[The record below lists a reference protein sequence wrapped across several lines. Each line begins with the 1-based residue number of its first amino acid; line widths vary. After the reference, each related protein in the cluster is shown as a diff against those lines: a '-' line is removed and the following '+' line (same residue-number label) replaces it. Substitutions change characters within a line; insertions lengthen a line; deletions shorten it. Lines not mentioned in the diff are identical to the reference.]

1 MSFNSKRST
10 SSRSFSYEQTNK
22 IENTIN
28 EDDPHD
34 KGSVFLN
41 LNIGDKHEDDRY
53 AEIMSAI
60 AVTEKKELERCNE
73 RNRCLALADE
83 SMLDHK
89 FDRLLSEVHGLRDQ
103 IGDRIE
109 TLNRRL
115 TQTNRL
121 FLAHQD
127 YGHRSNRAGD
137 LLLIGVPATLQGDG
151 LRECYVRIARRLGY
165 TESEIPIV
173 HIRRLDLGSS
183 SPDVQ
188 PSRYSVAVLD
198 NLARTRVGKLRAG
211 VTDPTVQPPAV
222 HVQFVFRNARNEFYR
237 RYQEGGKAGT
247 GLALQDL
254 GYSGS
259 EGRLFVSENLTRGNV
274 SLKAEAMRLKRD
286 GKIKSVFTVNGQI
299 YVKRTIDHRPE
310 LVTSS
315 VDLLLLD
322 ETKLKANKD
331 CYPRVL
337 EHIIN
342 TQSPQVLCRDYKE
355 ILGTLDIIS
364 TDPDESVRL
373 YLACWL
379 QKYCASWFD
388 RDQDLQSIFS
398 KAFLEKI
405 LQIIVRYLTD
415 EPNVR
420 ASSFESLTYLIE
432 KGYLDRATTLK
443 LNIVEELVSKP
454 INEQFMDMCTNY
466 IHLMVKIAPLVGCS
480 KTHELLYSRFVKM
493 CTCKINFVRKEC
505 ATAFPVMCEV
515 LGNEV
520 FEKNLLPIFM
530 KLCEDEIWTVRKA
543 CAEVMPFIALLCTLE
558 KRRKVLVPA
567 YKKFMFDTSLW
578 VIKAALKNLG
588 RFLATFA
595 QLQILGLAYNGS
607 LELSITNAADEA
619 FSELMGNARQLAHG
633 SQQPAASVLL
643 KNFESYEQRFKES
656 IQRHALL
663 SLVKSSDDDGPSW
676 KSASPRSEDRI
687 NVEAYLASLV
697 FVEEHLSQR
706 QSTGSTSDDGGGG
719 ISKIADFYYVRHK
732 SLSSSSSIASTSPT
746 PSPLYRANQSY
757 DEKNPLNRFMRYC
770 SPLKNN
776 FEHAFANPS
785 GSDGGDQ
792 GGGSDAFDNHGHW
805 DSEDDNYGSNHL
817 HHLPDLSLAGA
828 DVEGGGGSGVIY
840 DSDNPKHQQ
849 ADGGG
854 GEAGGLDFILEAGEE
869 DENAI
874 DECFNSHQFWYISPG
889 LALDLEFIDKE
900 ETATGEE
907 EKEESDAS
915 NNNIQE
921 VHERAN
927 VEGKLGTPAAVPA
940 AATPAV
946 GLAAE
951 DSRNNNLLQQ
961 GTGGNSSSTSSESPT
976 VGETDSSSAAMV
988 VEDNE
993 NQNDSDSSYGSI
1005 NNNET
1010 ENNKLIYLYED
1021 LLPSQSQSQ
1030 SGSAGQT
1037 AGNTTASNNNAGAG
1051 SGNAPGGT
1059 SGGAGSSS
1067 STVTPTMTT
1076 VERIRAAEQLKTLIR
1091 WENEEVEWN
1100 LLEDFLHMK
1109 NVNKEL
1115 CQDCAYNFPA
1125 VVLTFGDK
1133 FWPILNRYFFD
1144 LCADIQDSVRRTMA
1158 ASISKIAL
1166 IIGREQAT
1174 RDLVPSYTEFL
1185 LDADDI
1191 KFEVVRTL
1199 AEFLRVIDACEH
1211 ETLMNHLGMCLQPPL
1226 NMMNWRFRELA
1237 GQQIVELAR
1246 MHTAIRKEN
1255 CLLFLTGLAMRLMLD
1270 KYDSVRK
1277 AGIDAFVECSHEF
1290 QQNDKVFEFFN
1301 KHFAFYSNWRRRQ
1314 TYVIAAGKMLETDR
1328 VEVKIFRKHV
1338 FNNVLKLADDA
1349 VPNVRIQV
1357 AKCLKEIIAPHPKF
1371 ANDPLVEPT
1380 LQKLRTDKDCDV
1392 RGHVDGYQ
1400 SLEEEMAAGGS
1411 GGGSGASSA
1420 STMMMTSGESESHQD
1435 ASSPST
1441 GSLAESSVSSHLSY
1455 AEVTSGYFGS
1465 AMSSLTLDDHQF
1477 SGDMRHQQQQDEEHE
1492 LKDEE
1497 EVQLVAGSSERG
1509 VDVANEQQIPGIVER
1524 PNEEEDDDCGEEAI
1538 EQPTSSMSTDDD
1550 AAYCS
1555 EMETSSAVS
1564 TPSVATAAVLATI
1577 PSQNVTMTSTTS
1589 SSNSVSSSSQVVP
1602 SSDSADDLSDIVN
1615 GETVP
1620 TSLPTPPTTTASD
1633 SAVPKKAS
1641 DTSATG
1647 AGGNSTTNTPKM
1659 RDNFFRRRSKGKK

>member
-1 MSFNSKRST
+1 
-10 SSRSFSYEQTNK
+10 
-22 IENTIN
+22 
-28 EDDPHD
+28 
-34 KGSVFLN
+34 
-41 LNIGDKHEDDRY
+41 
-53 AEIMSAI
+53 
-60 AVTEKKELERCNE
+60 
-73 RNRCLALADE
+73 
-83 SMLDHK
+83 
-89 FDRLLSEVHGLRDQ
+89 
-103 IGDRIE
+103 
-109 TLNRRL
+109 
-115 TQTNRL
+115 
-121 FLAHQD
+121 
-127 YGHRSNRAGD
+127 
-137 LLLIGVPATLQGDG
+137 
-151 LRECYVRIARRLGY
+151 
-165 TESEIPIV
+165 
-173 HIRRLDLGSS
+173 
-183 SPDVQ
+183 
-188 PSRYSVAVLD
+188 
-198 NLARTRVGKLRAG
+198 
-211 VTDPTVQPPAV
+211 
-222 HVQFVFRNARNEFYR
+222 
-237 RYQEGGKAGT
+237 
-247 GLALQDL
+247 
-254 GYSGS
+254 
-259 EGRLFVSENLTRGNV
+259 
-274 SLKAEAMRLKRD
+274 
-286 GKIKSVFTVNGQI
+286 
-299 YVKRTIDHRPE
+299 
-310 LVTSS
+310 
-315 VDLLLLD
+315 
-322 ETKLKANKD
+322 
-331 CYPRVL
+331 
-337 EHIIN
+337 
-342 TQSPQVLCRDYKE
+342 
-355 ILGTLDIIS
+355 
-364 TDPDESVRL
+364 ESVRL

-388 RDQDLQSIFS
+388 RDQDQQSIFS

-420 ASSFESLTYLIE
+420 ASTFESLTYLIE

-466 IHLMVKIAPLVGCS
+466 IHLMVKIAPLVGCA

-595 QLQILGLAYNGS
+595 QLQILGLAYNSS

-619 FSELMGNARQLAHG
+619 FQELMGNARQLATG

-643 KNFESYEQRFKES
+643 KNYESYEQRFKDS

-663 SLVKSSDDDGPSW
+663 SLVKSADDDSPTSW
-676 KSASPRSEDRI
+676 KAASPRSEDCI
-687 NVEAYLASLV
+687 NVAAYLASVV

-719 ISKIADFYYVRHK
+719 ISKLTDLFYVRHK

-805 DSEDDNYGSNHL
+805 DSEDDNFGSN
-817 HHLPDLSLAGA
+817 HLPDLSLAGA
-828 DVEGGGGSGVIY
+828 DLEAGEGGGGSGVIY
-840 DSDNPKHQQ
+840 DSDNPKQ

-854 GEAGGLDFILEAGEE
+854 GGAGGLDFIMEAGEE

-874 DECFNSHQFWYISPG
+874 DECFNSHQYWYISPG

-900 ETATGEE
+900 ETVTGD
-907 EKEESDAS
+907 EESDAS

-921 VHERAN
+921 RNERARM
-927 VEGKLGTPAAVPA
+927 EAKPSAVA
-940 AATPAV
+940 AAAPGTATTD
-946 GLAAE
+946 
-951 DSRNNNLLQQ
+951 DSKNNNLTQQQ
-961 GTGGNSSSTSSESPT
+961 GNSTVSGSNTEPPT
-976 VGETDSSSAAMV
+976 VSGGETSSSSAAMV

-1010 ENNKLIYLYED
+1010 DNNKLIYMYED

-1030 SGSAGQT
+1030 SLSSAQAAT
-1037 AGNTTASNNNAGAG
+1037 ANSSNNNSGAV
-1051 SGNAPGGT
+1051 GGT

-1109 NVNKEL
+1109 NVNMEL

-1133 FWPILNRYFFD
+1133 FWPILSRYFFD
-1144 LCADIQDSVRRTMA
+1144 LCADVQDSVRRTMA

-1185 LDADDI
+1185 LDSDDI

-1226 NMMNWRFRELA
+1226 SMMKWRFRELV
-1237 GQQIVELAR
+1237 GQQIMELAR

-1255 CLLFLTGLAMRLMLD
+1255 CLLFLTGLSMRLMLD

-1301 KHFAFYSNWRRRQ
+1301 KHFAFFSNWRRRQ

-1357 AKCLKEIIAPHPKF
+1357 AKCLKEIIAPHPNF
-1371 ANDPLVEPT
+1371 ANDPQVEPT

-1392 RGHVDGYQ
+1392 RGHIDGYQ
-1400 SLEEEMAAGGS
+1400 SLEEEMAAGRS
-1411 GGGSGASSA
+1411 GCGGSGASNA
-1420 STMMMTSGESESHQD
+1420 STMMMTSGDSESHQD
-1435 ASSPST
+1435 SSSSPST
-1441 GSLAESSVSSHLSY
+1441 AGSLTDSSVSSHLSY
-1455 AEVTSGYFGS
+1455 AEVTSGFFDS
-1465 AMSSLTLDDHQF
+1465 AMSSLTLDDQQY
-1477 SGDMRHQQQQDEEHE
+1477 SGEMRHQRQLQQHQQRHQQHAGEHHE
-1492 LKDEE
+1492 MNDGEGE
-1497 EVQLVAGSSERG
+1497 EVQLAGGLSSERG
-1509 VDVANEQQIPGIVER
+1509 VDVANEEMHGER
-1524 PNEEEDDDCGEEAI
+1524 NNEDDDDDCGEEAI

-1564 TPSVATAAVLATI
+1564 TPSVAPAATLATI
-1577 PSQNVTMTSTTS
+1577 PSQNVPLTS
-1589 SSNSVSSSSQVVP
+1589 SNTSQVVP
-1602 SSDSADDLSDIVN
+1602 SSDSITDDLSDLVN
-1615 GETVP
+1615 GESVP
-1620 TSLPTPPTTTASD
+1620 TTPPSPATASG
-1633 SAVPKKAS
+1633 STAPKKGS
-1641 DTSATG
+1641 DNG
-1647 AGGNSTTNTPKM
+1647 GGNSSNSSTPKM
-1659 RDNFFRRRSKGKK
+1659 RDNFFKRRSKGKK

>member
-1 MSFNSKRST
+1 MSFSHKRKAHSHGVSIGCT
-10 SSRSFSYEQTNK
+10 DD
-22 IENTIN
+22 TIN
-28 EDDPHD
+28 EDDRQQQQS
-34 KGSVFLN
+34 GRRRVFL
-41 LNIGDKHEDDRY
+41 LPTADTSDEDDDDAY

-60 AVTEKKELERCNE
+60 AATEKRELERCNE
-73 RNRCLALADE
+73 RNRCSIE
-83 SMLDHK
+83 SLEQPDTDLKVFDDHGAMLDHK
-89 FDRLLSEVHGLRDQ
+89 FDRLVSEVHGLRDQ

-127 YGHRSNRAGD
+127 YGQRSNRAGD
-137 LLLIGVPATLQGDG
+137 LLLAGIPTDYEGER
-151 LRECYVRIARRLGY
+151 LRECFVRIARKLGY
-165 TESEIPIV
+165 AESEIPIV
-173 HIRRLDLGSS
+173 HIRRLELGTTT
-183 SPDVQ
+183 PTTGK
-188 PSRYSVAVLD
+188 PPLPTRYSANVLD
-198 NLARTRVGKLRAG
+198 NVGRTRSSSKMRA
-211 VTDPTVQPPAV
+211 VVVQQPQPAAV

-237 RYQEGGKAGT
+237 RYQEGGRGGT
-247 GLALQDL
+247 GLSFQEL
-254 GYSGS
+254 GYDGS
-259 EGRLFVSENLTRGNV
+259 TERVYVSENLTRSNV

-299 YVKRTIDHRPE
+299 YVKRSVDHRPE
-310 LVTSS
+310 LITNS

-322 ETKLKANKD
+322 EIKMKANKD
-331 CYPRVL
+331 FYPRVL

-364 TDPDESVRL
+364 TDQDESVRL

-379 QKYCASWFD
+379 HKYCASWFS
-388 RDQDLQSIFS
+388 RDLDQQSIFS

-405 LQIIVRYLTD
+405 LQIILRYLTD

-420 ASSFESLTYLIE
+420 ASTFESLTYLIE

-466 IHLMVKIAPLVGCS
+466 IHLMVKIAPLVGS
-480 KTHELLYSRFVKM
+480 AKTQELLYSRFVKM

-515 LGNEV
+515 LGNDV
-520 FEKNLLPIFM
+520 FEKNLQPIFM
-530 KLCEDEIWTVRKA
+530 KLCEDETWTVRKA
-543 CAEVMPFIALLCTLE
+543 CAEVMPFIALLCSLE

-595 QLQILGLAYNGS
+595 QLQILGLAYNSS

-619 FSELMGNARQLAHG
+619 FQELMGNARQLAHG

-643 KNFESYEQRFKES
+643 KNFESYEQRFKDS

-663 SLVKSSDDDGPSW
+663 SLVKSADDDGPSSW
-676 KSASPRSEDRI
+676 KTSSPRGEDRI
-687 NVEAYLASLV
+687 NVEAYLTSVV

-719 ISKIADFYYVRHK
+719 ISKLTDFYYVRHK

-746 PSPLYRANQSY
+746 PSPLYRTNQSY

-805 DSEDDNYGSNHL
+805 DSEDDNFGSNHL
-817 HHLPDLSLAGA
+817 HHLPDLSLAGP
-828 DVEGGGGSGVIY
+828 DVEEGGGSGVIY
-840 DSDNPKHQQ
+840 DSDNPKHLQ

-854 GEAGGLDFILEAGEE
+854 GVGGVGGLDFIMEAGEE

-900 ETATGEE
+900 ESPAADDEE
-907 EKEESDAS
+907 AEQDAGCKDAS
-915 NNNIQE
+915 NNNTTAA
-921 VHERAN
+921 VCERAP
-927 VEGKLGTPAAVPA
+927 VVT
-940 AATPAV
+940 
-946 GLAAE
+946 AE
-951 DSRNNNLLQQ
+951 STTEDDSRNNNLTQQ
-961 GTGGNSSSTSSESPT
+961 TTTGEEQQQT
-976 VGETDSSSAAMV
+976 SSSAALV

-1005 NNNET
+1005 NNNESD
-1010 ENNKLIYLYED
+1010 NSKLIYLYED
-1021 LLPSQSQSQ
+1021 LLPSQSQT
-1030 SGSAGQT
+1030 GATSAAAA
-1037 AGNTTASNNNAGAG
+1037 AGGGGGPVA
-1051 SGNAPGGT
+1051 GT

-1076 VERIRAAEQLKTLIR
+1076 VERFRAAEQLKTQIR

-1133 FWPILNRYFFD
+1133 FWPILCRYFFD
-1144 LCADIQDSVRRTMA
+1144 LCADVQDSVRRTMA

-1226 NMMNWRFRELA
+1226 KIMNWRFRELA
-1237 GQQIVELAR
+1237 GQQIIELAR
-1246 MHTAIRKEN
+1246 MHTTIRKEN

-1290 QQNDKVFEFFN
+1290 QQNEKVFEFFN
-1301 KHFAFYSNWRRRQ
+1301 KHFAFDSNWRRRQ
-1314 TYVIAAGKMLETDR
+1314 AYVIAAGKMIETDR

-1357 AKCLKEIIAPHPKF
+1357 AKCLKEIIEPHEKF
-1371 ANDPLVEPT
+1371 ANDPQVEST
-1380 LQKLRTDKDCDV
+1380 LQKLRNDKDCDV

-1400 SLEEEMAAGGS
+1400 SLEEEMAAATVHS
-1411 GGGSGASSA
+1411 TASNA
-1420 STMMMTSGESESHQD
+1420 STVMMTSGESDQEQQS
-1435 ASSPST
+1435 SSPST
-1441 GSLAESSVSSHLSY
+1441 GCSLSESLVSSHLSY
-1455 AEVTSGYFGS
+1455 AEITSGYFDS

-1477 SGDMRHQQQQDEEHE
+1477 SSGGMRKEGGELLPSSQQEGRAERGNEASGLPPIHHTVNETKTEEHE
-1492 LKDEE
+1492 
-1497 EVQLVAGSSERG
+1497 Q
-1509 VDVANEQQIPGIVER
+1509 
-1524 PNEEEDDDCGEEAI
+1524 EDDDDECGEEAI

-1555 EMETSSAVS
+1555 EMDTSSNVS
-1564 TPSVATAAVLATI
+1564 TPSVAAALTTI
-1577 PSQNVTMTSTTS
+1577 PSQEPVVTDSSGQVVPMSNSTEDFPELVNGESGPAAPQTNFVMGGDSGSASKKGFDGGATTTGTGNSNTS
-1589 SSNSVSSSSQVVP
+1589 SSS
-1602 SSDSADDLSDIVN
+1602 
-1615 GETVP
+1615 
-1620 TSLPTPPTTTASD
+1620 
-1633 SAVPKKAS
+1633 
-1641 DTSATG
+1641 
-1647 AGGNSTTNTPKM
+1647 NTPKIK
-1659 RDNFFRRRSKGKK
+1659 DTFFRRRSKGKK

>member
-1 MSFNSKRST
+1 MFFAPNFGELFN
-10 SSRSFSYEQTNK
+10 
-22 IENTIN
+22 EN
-28 EDDPHD
+28 DP
-34 KGSVFLN
+34 VN
-41 LNIGDKHEDDRY
+41 
-53 AEIMSAI
+53 
-60 AVTEKKELERCNE
+60 
-73 RNRCLALADE
+73 
-83 SMLDHK
+83 
-89 FDRLLSEVHGLRDQ
+89 
-103 IGDRIE
+103 
-109 TLNRRL
+109 
-115 TQTNRL
+115 
-121 FLAHQD
+121 
-127 YGHRSNRAGD
+127 
-137 LLLIGVPATLQGDG
+137 
-151 LRECYVRIARRLGY
+151 
-165 TESEIPIV
+165 
-173 HIRRLDLGSS
+173 
-183 SPDVQ
+183 
-188 PSRYSVAVLD
+188 
-198 NLARTRVGKLRAG
+198 
-211 VTDPTVQPPAV
+211 
-222 HVQFVFRNARNEFYR
+222 
-237 RYQEGGKAGT
+237 
-247 GLALQDL
+247 
-254 GYSGS
+254 
-259 EGRLFVSENLTRGNV
+259 
-274 SLKAEAMRLKRD
+274 SLK
-286 GKIKSVFTVNGQI
+286 KIATAKE
-299 YVKRTIDHRPE
+299 KHAR
-310 LVTSS
+310 
-315 VDLLLLD
+315 
-322 ETKLKANKD
+322 D

-388 RDQDLQSIFS
+388 RDQDQQSIFS

-420 ASSFESLTYLIE
+420 ASTFESLTYLIE
-432 KGYLDRATTLK
+432 KGYLDRATTIK

-466 IHLMVKIAPLVGCS
+466 IHLMVKIAPLVGCA
-480 KTHELLYSRFVKM
+480 KTHELLYTRFVKM

-595 QLQILGLAYNGS
+595 QLQILGLAYNSS

-619 FSELMGNARQLAHG
+619 FQELMGNARQLATG

-643 KNFESYEQRFKES
+643 KNYESYEQRFKDS

-663 SLVKSSDDDGPSW
+663 SLVKSADDESSASW
-676 KSASPRSEDRI
+676 KATSPRSEDCI
-687 NVEAYLASLV
+687 NVAAYLASVV

-719 ISKIADFYYVRHK
+719 ISKLTDLFFVRHK

-805 DSEDDNYGSNHL
+805 DSEDDNFGSN
-817 HHLPDLSLAGA
+817 HLPDLSLAGV
-828 DVEGGGGSGVIY
+828 DVEAGEGGGSGVIY

-854 GEAGGLDFILEAGEE
+854 GGAGGLDFIMEAGAEE

-900 ETATGEE
+900 ETGTAGDEA
-907 EKEESDAS
+907 SDAS
-915 NNNIQE
+915 NNN
-921 VHERAN
+921 VRERN
-927 VEGKLGTPAAVPA
+927 ERRSSRLVEAKAAPLA
-940 AATPAV
+940 GATATD
-946 GLAAE
+946 
-951 DSRNNNLLQQ
+951 DSKNNNLTQQ
-961 GTGGNSSSTSSESPT
+961 QAGGGSTGSGNTEPSPTAATGG
-976 VGETDSSSAAMV
+976 ETGPSSAAMV

-1010 ENNKLIYLYED
+1010 DNNKLIYMYED
-1021 LLPSQSQSQ
+1021 LLPSQSQS
-1030 SGSAGQT
+1030 SA
-1037 AGNTTASNNNAGAG
+1037 AAAAANSSNNNAGAG
-1051 SGNAPGGT
+1051 TAAAGAA

-1109 NVNKEL
+1109 NVNMEL

-1133 FWPILNRYFFD
+1133 FWPILSRYFFD
-1144 LCADIQDSVRRTMA
+1144 LCGDVQDSVRRTMA

-1185 LDADDI
+1185 LDSDDI

-1226 NMMNWRFRELA
+1226 SMMNWRFRELV
-1237 GQQIVELAR
+1237 GQQIMELAR

-1255 CLLFLTGLAMRLMLD
+1255 CLLFLTGLSMRLMLD

-1301 KHFAFYSNWRRRQ
+1301 KHFASYSNWRRRQ

-1357 AKCLKEIIAPHPKF
+1357 AKCLKEIIAPHPNF
-1371 ANDPLVEPT
+1371 ANDPQVEPT

-1392 RGHVDGYQ
+1392 RGHIDGYQ
-1400 SLEEEMAAGGS
+1400 SLEEEMAAGG
-1411 GGGSGASSA
+1411 GCGGSGASNA
-1420 STMMMTSGESESHQD
+1420 STMMMTSGDSESHHESSSSS
-1435 ASSPST
+1435 SSPSPSPSPSAAR
-1441 GSLAESSVSSHLSY
+1441 SLTNSSVSLRLSY
-1455 AEVTSGYFGS
+1455 AEATSGF
-1465 AMSSLTLDDHQF
+1465 SSLMLDDQQF
-1477 SGDMRHQQQQDEEHE
+1477 YSGEQQQQRHQRQQQADEERE
-1492 LKDEE
+1492 LKDGEGE
-1497 EVQLVAGSSERG
+1497 EVQLAAGAGATGACSSERG
-1509 VDVANEQQIPGIVER
+1509 VDVANVEMHGVAGAGMVER
-1524 PNEEEDDDCGEEAI
+1524 HNDHDNGEDDECGEEAI

-1564 TPSVATAAVLATI
+1564 TPSAAPAATLATI
-1577 PSQNVTMTSTTS
+1577 PSQNVPLASGS
-1589 SSNSVSSSSQVVP
+1589 SSSSSSQVVP
-1602 SSDSADDLSDIVN
+1602 SSDSIADDLSSDLVN
-1615 GETVP
+1615 GESVP
-1620 TSLPTPPTTTASD
+1620 TTPPSRTTAGTGGSAAAKKGAD
-1633 SAVPKKAS
+1633 SN
-1641 DTSATG
+1641 
-1647 AGGNSTTNTPKM
+1647 GGNSGSNSSTPKM
-1659 RDNFFRRRSKGKK
+1659 RDNFFKRRSKGKK